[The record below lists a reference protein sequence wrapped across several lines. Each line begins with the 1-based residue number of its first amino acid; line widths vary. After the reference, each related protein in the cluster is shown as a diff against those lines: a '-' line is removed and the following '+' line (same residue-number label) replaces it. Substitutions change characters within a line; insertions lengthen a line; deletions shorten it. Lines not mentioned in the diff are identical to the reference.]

1 MTSGRT
7 IDPGIDALQ
16 VAYARLRHARDTQG
30 GLSLADRRAA
40 LKALRRHLVARAE
53 DYVRAADGD
62 FGRRSRHETLLTEVS
77 VALSAIDHALLRL
90 ARWSRPTPV
99 RLGFPYWP
107 ARAYLLKQPRG
118 LVGIIS
124 PGNYPLQLA
133 IVPLINALSAGC
145 RALVKPS
152 EATPRVSALL
162 AEGVAAALDPDI
174 AAVVTGGREV
184 AAALAKTPLDLLLFT
199 GSPQTGAMAREAA
212 ASAGSPLV
220 LELGGKSPTIIGDGA
235 DLDRAAAAIVAGK
248 LINAGQTCVA
258 PDYLLTPRRRL
269 DETIRALREQA
280 VKLYPTPRDLTAL
293 ASPQAVERIAR
304 LAAGQSTIDL
314 LPCPVEPPLVA
325 PRLVIEPALDSA
337 IMREEIFGPL
347 LPVVGYD
354 TIDDAITI
362 VNGRPDPLALY
373 WFGPT
378 GAAFEALTART
389 RSGSIAIDDTVIQ
402 AGVHEIAFGGIGASG
417 VGRYHGKAGFD
428 TFTHERPV
436 FRQARFNLPSMLRP
450 PFGKLADRILGRL
463 IR

>member
-1 MTSGRT
+1 
-7 IDPGIDALQ
+7 
-16 VAYARLRHARDTQG
+16 
-30 GLSLADRRAA
+30 
-40 LKALRRHLVARAE
+40 
-53 DYVRAADGD
+53 
-62 FGRRSRHETLLTEVS
+62 
-77 VALSAIDHALLRL
+77 
-90 ARWSRPTPV
+90 
-99 RLGFPYWP
+99 
-107 ARAYLLKQPRG
+107 
-118 LVGIIS
+118 
-124 PGNYPLQLA
+124 
-133 IVPLINALSAGC
+133 
-145 RALVKPS
+145 
-152 EATPRVSALL
+152 
-162 AEGVAAALDPDI
+162 EGVAAALDPDV

-199 GSPQTGAMAREAA
+199 GSPQTGALAREAA

-220 LELGGKSPTIIGDGA
+220 LELGGKSPAIIGDGA

-258 PDYLLTPRRRL
+258 PDYLLTPRSRL

-280 VKLYPTPRDLTAL
+280 AKLYPTPRDLTAL

-314 LPCPVEPPLVA
+314 LPCPVEPPLVP
-325 PRLVIEPALDSA
+325 PRLVIEPALGSA

-347 LPVVGYD
+347 LPVVGYE
-354 TIDDAITI
+354 TIDDAIAI

-450 PFGKLADRILGRL
+450 PFGKLADRILGGL